1 MLVGVIL
8 ILLDAPRRRIM
19 IIFRGDGLSFL
30 MLLLIA

>member
-8 ILLDAPRRRIM
+8 KLLDALRRRIM
-19 IIFRGDGLSFL
+19 IIFRGDGRSFL